1 MGMRTLV
8 DFYEIQPLPFDGR
21 NRMITMLDLDVTWEE
36 PEKGPGLPA
45 ESLSRAR
52 TWCDE

>member
-1 MGMRTLV
+1 MRMRTLI
-8 DFYEIQPLPFDGR
+8 DFYEIQPLPFETRGPA
-21 NRMITMLDLDVTWEE
+21 ITMIDLDVTWEE
-36 PEKGPGLPA
+36 PEQGPGLCA